1 MSEDNTFNTV
11 NIKGVPDNVTTIGK
25 SEDTRDTK
33 RFKMGGGP
41 ALIL

>member
-1 MSEDNTFNTV
+1 MSEANTFNTV
-11 NIKGVPDNVTTIGK
+11 NKGVPDNMSTIGK

>member
-1 MSEDNTFNTV
+1 MSEANTFNTV
-11 NIKGVPDNVTTIGK
+11 NTQGVPDNVSTISK
-25 SEDTRDTK
+25 SEDTRDKK